1 MTAIPDAPV
10 ALSTAQ
16 PSAERARILAL
27 MNNPPVSRP
36 TLVLAAV
43 AFAGW
48 LTILAAAVAGA
59 LPAPLAVALLT
70 LAGYLTFTPM
80 HDASHGSV
88 GRSRWLNEL
97 TGRLA
102 GVPLMAPFRA
112 FRFAHLEHHRNTND
126 PARDPDMWSGG
137 RFRLTLPLRW
147 MTQDLHYYAF
157 YFRHLASRPRDERVE
172 TVVTLLALWGAA
184 ALAAASGHGREV
196 LLFVVL
202 PSRLAIGLLACSF
215 DWLPHAPHQV
225 LGAEDRFR
233 ATLNVRWSAA
243 RPGRFLTPLLVSQ
256 NYHLVHHLFPGVPF
270 YRYGAVWHARE
281 RELVAKG
288 AGHRT
293 LRRASPA
300 SSVV

>member
-1 MTAIPDAPV
+1 MI
-10 ALSTAQ
+10 ALPATPASSSVPRPA
-16 PSAERARILAL
+16 AERARLVAL
-27 MNNPPVSRP
+27 MNNPPLSWP
-36 TLVLAAV
+36 TVVLALTALG
-43 AFAGW
+43 GW
-48 LTILAAAVAGA
+48 VTVLAAAVAGA
-59 LPAPLAVALLT
+59 IPAPLAVALLT

-80 HDASHGSV
+80 HDASHGSIA
-88 GRSRWLNEL
+88 RARWLNEL

-102 GVPLMAPFRA
+102 GLPLMAPFRA

-157 YFRHLASRPRDERVE
+157 YFRQLATRPRDERAE
-172 TVVTLLALWGAA
+172 TVIALLVLWGTA

-215 DWLPHAPHQV
+215 DWLPHAPHETR
-225 LGAEDRFR
+225 GSDDRFR
-233 ATLNVRWSAA
+233 ATLNVRWSSE
-243 RPGRFLTPLLVSQ
+243 RPGRFLTPLLLSQ

-270 YRYGAVWHARE
+270 YRYGAVWAARE
-281 RELVAKG
+281 TELLARG

-293 LRRASPA
+293 LRR
-300 SSVV
+300 

>member
-1 MTAIPDAPV
+1 MTALPATP
-10 ALSTAQ
+10 TAS
-16 PSAERARILAL
+16 SASASAARPAADRARLLAL
-27 MNNPPVSRP
+27 MNNPRVSWP
-36 TLVLAAV
+36 TVALGLV
-43 AFAGW
+43 AFGGW
-48 LTILAAAVAGA
+48 LTILAAAIAGA

-80 HDASHGSV
+80 HDASHASV
-88 GRSRWLNEL
+88 GRARWLNEL

-126 PARDPDMWSGG
+126 AERDPDMWSGG

-157 YFRHLASRPRDERVE
+157 YLRRLASRPRDERAE
-172 TVVTLLALWGAA
+172 TLLTLLALWGAA
-184 ALAAASGHGREV
+184 ALAAASGHGHQV

-215 DWLPHAPHQV
+215 DWLPHAPHAV
-225 LGAEDRFR
+225 RGAEDRFR
-233 ATLNVRWSAA
+233 ATLNVRWSAE
-243 RPGRFLTPLLVSQ
+243 RRGRFLTPLLLSQ

-270 YRYGAVWHARE
+270 HRYGAVWAARE
-281 RELVAKG
+281 PELLAKG
-288 AGHRT
+288 ARSRA
-293 LRRASPA
+293 LRA
-300 SSVV
+300 

>member
-1 MTAIPDAPV
+1 MTALPTTPTASPAP
-10 ALSTAQ
+10 S
-16 PSAERARILAL
+16 SATRPAGDRARLIAL
-27 MNNPPVSRP
+27 MNNPAVSWP
-36 TLVLAAV
+36 TLALALAA
-43 AFAGW
+43 FGGW
-48 LTILAAAVAGA
+48 LTVLAAAVAGA
-59 LPAPLAVALLT
+59 IPAPLAVALLT

-80 HDASHGSV
+80 HDASHGSIA
-88 GRSRWLNEL
+88 RARWLNEL

-102 GVPLMAPFRA
+102 GLPLMAPFRA

-157 YFRHLASRPRDERVE
+157 YFRQLATRPRDERAE
-172 TVVTLLALWGAA
+172 TVIALLALWGTA

-215 DWLPHAPHQV
+215 DWLPHAPHETR
-225 LGAEDRFR
+225 GSDDRFR
-233 ATLNVRWSAA
+233 ATLNVRWSSE
-243 RPGRFLTPLLVSQ
+243 RPGRFLTPLLLSQ

-270 YRYGAVWHARE
+270 YRYGAVWAARE
-281 RELVAKG
+281 TELLARG

-293 LRRASPA
+293 LRR
-300 SSVV
+300 